1 MYYFDH
7 CATTPLHKAVL
18 EVMNKTDNNHF
29 GNPSSIHSWGHKSRS
44 IIETAR
50 RQMAESIGSSPYE
63 IVFTG
68 GGTESN
74 NLVLYNAIHSSK
86 NHVITSAIEHPAV
99 LKVLNRLKQFGVETT
114 ILKVDKSGIV
124 NPDELHNAIQKNTGL
139 ISIMHANNETGVIQP
154 LENLS
159 QIARNYGIPFHS
171 DGVQTLGKIPV
182 NVNDTG
188 VDMMSFSAHKFY
200 GPKGVGALF
209 IKGNTSIKSLI
220 IGGGQERNLRAGTE
234 NVSGIAGM
242 GKASELA
249 SSELKKTQDHLIK
262 LEHIFISELTQNIKN
277 IHFNSTSKGLPGVVS
292 VSIPSMDSGK
302 LLIGLNRRGMA
313 VSSGSACSSG
323 TVKPSPVLKALGLSN
338 ALNLKTLRISFG
350 KGNSEEDTRELVK
363 AIIKIVTAKSTYG

>member
-1 MYYFDH
+1 
-7 CATTPLHKAVL
+7 
-18 EVMNKTDNNHF
+18 
-29 GNPSSIHSWGHKSRS
+29 
-44 IIETAR
+44 
-50 RQMAESIGSSPYE
+50 
-63 IVFTG
+63 
-68 GGTESN
+68 
-74 NLVLYNAIHSSK
+74 
-86 NHVITSAIEHPAV
+86 
-99 LKVLNRLKQFGVETT
+99 
-114 ILKVDKSGIV
+114 
-124 NPDELHNAIQKNTGL
+124 
-139 ISIMHANNETGVIQP
+139 
-154 LENLS
+154 
-159 QIARNYGIPFHS
+159 
-171 DGVQTLGKIPV
+171 LGKIPV

-209 IKGNTSIKSLI
+209 IKGNTSLKSLI
-220 IGGGQERNLRAGTE
+220 LGGGQERNLRAGTE
-234 NVSGIAGM
+234 NVSGIVGM

-249 SSELKKTQDHLIK
+249 KSELKETQAHLNK
-262 LEHIFISELTQNIKN
+262 LEQIFVSDLRQNIKN
-277 IHFNSTSKGLPGVVS
+277 IKFNSTSNGLPGVVS